1 MYSTC
6 LHPSVIILES
16 SYLSLSLFP
25 PGEEGEER
33 GEGYGS
39 EGYQGPCLK
48 GPQLWLTQAL
58 ALAVKRGLYTYR
70 RSLAYTVQTVLPLLL
85 IVLGLGISNQLQVYT
100 NVHEHKCT
108 STMPFCYNGCEIS
121 VTCMR
126 VFRIM

>member
-1 MYSTC
+1 MHVQHMHAS
-6 LHPSVIILES
+6 PSRYTGIL
-16 SYLSLSLFP
+16 LPPSLSLTP
-25 PGEEGEER
+25 PGEEEGEER

-85 IVLGLGISNQLQVYT
+85 IILGLGISNQLQV
-100 NVHEHKCT
+100 
-108 STMPFCYNGCEIS
+108 
-121 VTCMR
+121 
-126 VFRIM
+126 

>member
-1 MYSTC
+1 MH
-6 LHPSVIILES
+6 LPVVILES
-16 SYLSLSLFP
+16 SYLLSLSLSLT

-33 GEGYGS
+33 GEGYDS

-85 IVLGLGISNQLQVYT
+85 IILGLGISNQLQVHLEQ
-100 NVHEHKCT
+100 VHKHHTLFATAVAKFQLAVSACLYLESCT
-108 STMPFCYNGCEIS
+108 
-121 VTCMR
+121 
-126 VFRIM
+126 